1 MFEKFPF
8 LVIVTVIALFSMRV
22 NSALTQN
29 KFSADKAFWY
39 AWLFLIWSAEIV
51 TSFPFFEYYSQYPI
65 DQGTREL
72 VLATLLSALVGFLIG
87 SYIYRRMPGGR
98 GDRKVEEGFISFLG
112 RKQNFIALS
121 ILLIGAYE
129 FILNQNKFSDLQA
142 LRYAAVTGD
151 LTYGSA
157 SVQFFYFAQAFLLF
171 LGFSDGTR
179 ARVSKLVAFAATTGL
194 VFHNL
199 SLGGRINVIVGP
211 ALYLIAYAVSASGK
225 ENRDVIGEL
234 KRTLVVVT
242 ALIMTVFT
250 ALRLLRGPTDGMSYQ
265 SSVLDSII
273 NAMFAIPMYVSD
285 TYISISVHAMHAS
298 EASIPYGYYTFDAAY
313 RLFGPILSTNLVDS
327 SEVFGHI
334 FYRDTPAPWAWTQTN
349 MIPRLIADFGAG
361 YWVAIIPIFALA
373 QWGSVYRFRM
383 VFLGNAIRS
392 MMILCSA
399 YSILGI
405 FWFSAFTVLTLFYA
419 FAIYLICSSIRGV
432 RI

>member
-1 MFEKFPF
+1 MFEKLLY
-8 LVIVTVIALFSMRV
+8 LVVVTLIASISMRV
-22 NSALTQN
+22 NSAFTHN

-51 TSFPFFEYYSQYPI
+51 TSFPFFDYYSQYPI
-65 DQGTREL
+65 DETTRSL
-72 VLATLLSALVGFLIG
+72 VLNTLFSAFIGFLIG
-87 SYIYRRMPGGR
+87 SLIYRRMPGRRSRVELEGAALSFIR
-98 GDRKVEEGFISFLG
+98 G
-112 RKQNFIALS
+112 KQNIIALS
-121 ILLIGAYE
+121 VFLVGAYE
-129 FILNQNKFSDLQA
+129 FILNRNKFTDLQA

-171 LGFSDGTR
+171 VGFSDG
-179 ARVSKLVAFAATTGL
+179 AKGGVSKAVVFAGAAGL

-211 ALYLIAYAVSASGK
+211 ALYFIAYAVSVSERG
-225 ENRDVIGEL
+225 NRSVIGEL
-234 KRTLVVVT
+234 KGTLVVVT

-250 ALRLLRGPTDGMSYQ
+250 TLRLLRGSTDGITYDYSMM
-265 SSVLDSII
+265 DSIV

-298 EASIPYGYYTFDAAY
+298 EASIPYGYYTFDAVY
-313 RLFGPILSTNLVDS
+313 RLFGSLFSAGEVDS

-349 MIPRLIADFGAG
+349 MIPRLIADFGVA
-361 YWVAIIPIFALA
+361 YWVAIIPIFAFA
-373 QWGSVYRFRM
+373 QWASVYRFRM
-383 VFLGNAIRS
+383 VFFGNAIRS

-399 YSILGI
+399 YSILGL
-405 FWFSAFTVLTLFYA
+405 FWFSAFTVLTLFYSLI
-419 FAIYLICSSIRGV
+419 IYLISTSIGR
-432 RI
+432 RR